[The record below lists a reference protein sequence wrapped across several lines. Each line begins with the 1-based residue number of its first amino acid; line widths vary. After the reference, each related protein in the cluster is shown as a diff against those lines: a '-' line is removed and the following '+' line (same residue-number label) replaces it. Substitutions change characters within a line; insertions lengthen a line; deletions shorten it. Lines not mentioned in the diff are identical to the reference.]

1 MEYRASHRRPL
12 TQYIVLN
19 RAETYSRLCCTEDLS
34 LDGAFVHL
42 RSPDLAPDQRVEMLL
57 VLRHA
62 GRFALHRVPA
72 NVVRVGRHGVG
83 LKFDRYDDGTYTA
96 LVNLLYA

>member
-1 MEYRASHRRPL
+1 MDARASHRRPL
-12 TQYIVLN
+12 MQYIVLN
-19 RAETYSRLCCTEDLS
+19 RAQTYSRLCCTEDLS

-42 RSPDLAPDQRVEMLL
+42 RPPDLAPAQRVELL
-57 VLRHA
+57 IVLRDA
-62 GRFALHRVPA
+62 GRFAVHRVPA
-72 NVVRVGRHGVG
+72 NVVRVAQRGVG

>member
-1 MEYRASHRRPL
+1 MEFRASPRRPL
-12 TQYIVLN
+12 MQYIVLN

-34 LDGAFVHL
+34 LGGAFVHL
-42 RSPDLAPDQRVEMLL
+42 RSPNLLPDQRVEVLL

-62 GRFALHRVPA
+62 GRFGIHRVPA
-72 NVVRVGRHGVG
+72 NVVRVAHAGVG
-83 LKFDRYDDGTYTA
+83 LKFDPYDDGTYTA

>member
-1 MEYRASHRRPL
+1 MEFRASHRRPL
-12 TQYIVLN
+12 IQYIVLN
-19 RAETYSRLCCTEDLS
+19 RAETYSRLCRTDDLS

-42 RSPDLAPDQRVEMLL
+42 RSPDLAPDQRVEVLL

-62 GRFALHRVPA
+62 GRFAVHRVPA
-72 NVVRVGRHGVG
+72 NVVRVARCGVG
-83 LKFDRYDDGTYTA
+83 LRFDPYDDSTYTA